1 MYTHNSY
8 INRDYIYMYW
18 SIKMTKFTTL
28 AIFIV
33 LFLGMVAKETQGQH
47 ICRQILL
54 NDNCDGPTC
63 TALCDQKLG
72 GTGQC
77 YRTVDKRFICLC
89 NYICKS

>member
-1 MYTHNSY
+1 
-8 INRDYIYMYW
+8 
-18 SIKMTKFTTL
+18 MTKFTTL

-89 NYICKS
+89 NYVCKS